1 MTFKRPLA
9 LALAACL
16 LLPAHAS
23 AQSHRDVVDQV
34 MDAGAMSIE
43 PVRQQLPIDHLGRP
57 NAQLLEQAKN
67 FAANPWLPPQVR
79 GAILAAVNFFADPE
93 PGEDTGGPGI
103 PQNAP
108 MVVQFAW
115 PTVAGQC
122 IGGQLNAVGSAIA
135 VPGPAEIPLPGAQA
149 GQTVFLFT
157 ALGTS
162 PAAVNQGE
170 MVVEWFNLH
179 TLRGGRTVLGNYGV
193 NPDGP
198 ATLSATADTGS
209 GPVVAWMHGAVHTE
223 DARCDFAPTA
233 ALVSVP

>member
-1 MTFKRPLA
+1 MAFKRSLA
-9 LALAACL
+9 LALAAGL
-16 LLPAHAS
+16 LLPAQAS
-23 AQSHRDVVDQV
+23 AQSHREVVDQL
-34 MDAGAMSIE
+34 MQAGAMSH
-43 PVRQQLPIDHLGRP
+43 QQLPIDHLGRP
-57 NAQLLEQAKN
+57 NAQVLEQAKN
-67 FAANPWLPPQVR
+67 FAAQPWVPAQVR
-79 GAILAAVNFFADPE
+79 AAIMAAVNFFADP
-93 PGEDTGGPGI
+93 GENPGGPAL
-103 PQNAP
+103 PENAP
-108 MVVQFAW
+108 MLVQFAW

-122 IGGQLNAVGSAIA
+122 IGGQLNAVGTAIA

-162 PAAVNQGE
+162 PAAVEQGE
-170 MVVEWFNLH
+170 MVVDWFNLY
-179 TLRGGRTVLGNYGV
+179 TLRGGHTVLGNNGI